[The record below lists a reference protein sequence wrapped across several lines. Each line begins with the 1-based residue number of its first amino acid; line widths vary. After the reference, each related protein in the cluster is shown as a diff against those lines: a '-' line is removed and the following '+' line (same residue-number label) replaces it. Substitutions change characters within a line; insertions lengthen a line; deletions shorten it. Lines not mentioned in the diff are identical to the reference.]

1 MTSLSRGLGGAPVE
15 SAGTHVEASETT
27 PGGDGAHAEPSE
39 KVLGIR
45 PDSAPL
51 VVAAL
56 IASLGLASGLWFSRW
71 RWIWVVAGLGAFL
84 FAVFDIDFASPL
96 PAGGRYPRRRPL

>member
-1 MTSLSRGLGGAPVE
+1 MTSLPRGLAVAPVE

-39 KVLGIR
+39 KALGIP

-56 IASLGLASGLWFSRW
+56 IASLGLASGLWFGRW
-71 RWIWVVAGLGAFL
+71 RWIWVVAALGAL
-84 FAVFDIDFASPL
+84 LWRCSTSPS
-96 PAGGRYPRRRPL
+96 